1 MISNGIIENLRNNI
15 LEKYSS
21 ELCLRHTIICTN
33 TVAIQQHLVAYWVGS
48 LETMQHHYYITMEI
62 CMNIY
67 IFYMH
72 MYIEFN
78 EYRWI
83 AFKIWN

>member
-21 ELCLRHTIICTN
+21 ELCLRHTNICTN

-48 LETMQHHYYITMEI
+48 LETMQLLYNIIIT
-62 CMNIY
+62 
-67 IFYMH
+67 
-72 MYIEFN
+72 
-78 EYRWI
+78 
-83 AFKIWN
+83 